1 MINKYK
7 CLVII
12 TAVMLV
18 ANMQGGSRMNG
29 QKMGTE
35 VKSYI
40 CQQEDCYTRNGK

>member
-1 MINKYK
+1 MNKYK
-7 CLVII
+7 CLAVLAI
-12 TAVMLV
+12 VMLV
-18 ANMQGGSRMNG
+18 ANMQGGNRMNE